1 MDKTKIDLLETVEYG
16 GCSAKLDPKELSH
29 LLADIP
35 ILKDNNILVDSSS
48 FDDAGVYKINEDLA
62 LIFTTDFFPP
72 VCSDPYTF
80 GKIAATNAISDVYAM
95 GGKPL
100 MALNIVMYPQ
110 KKLPLHGLKEIMR
123 GGSDVMIECGC
134 ITMGGHTIEDDVP
147 KYGLA
152 VIGTVNPKQM
162 TTNASAKAGQI
173 LILTKP
179 LGIGVAIAAH
189 RMGMISDSH
198 YNEAIETMI
207 ASNKKSAEIM
217 NKYNISTA
225 TDITGFGLVGHA
237 RNIARASNV
246 SIKIY
251 SDEIPFIS
259 GTLDLISKGCIPGAT
274 FRNIKYAGDDLLLK
288 CTTDFKYLVAD
299 PETSGGILM
308 CVEPSDAMDIINDL
322 HNAGCLQSKIIGEV
336 CDDEQYKIIVL

>member
-1 MDKTKIDLLETVEYG
+1 MNKNTIDLLKTVEYG
-16 GCSAKLDPKELSH
+16 GCSAKLDPKELAH
-29 LLADIP
+29 LLSDMP
-35 ILKDNNILVDSSS
+35 VLKDNNIMVDASS
-48 FDDAGVYKINEDLA
+48 FDDAGVYKISDDLA

-100 MALNIVMYPQ
+100 MALNIAMYPQ
-110 KKLPLHGLKEIMR
+110 NKLPLEGLKEILR
-123 GGSDVMIECGC
+123 GGNDVMRECGC
-134 ITMGGHTIEDDVP
+134 MTMGGHTIEDDIP

-152 VIGTVNPKQM
+152 VIGTVTPRNL
-162 TTNASAKAGQI
+162 TTNSSAKDGQI

-189 RMGMISDSH
+189 RMGMIKDID
-198 YNEAIETMI
+198 YKEAIDTMTM
-207 ASNKKSAEIM
+207 SNKVAAEIM
-217 NKYNISTA
+217 NRYNVSAA
-225 TDITGFGLVGHA
+225 TDITGFGLIGHA

-251 SDEIPFIS
+251 SDEVPYIGNCIE
-259 GTLDLISKGCIPGAT
+259 LISQGCIPGSA
-274 FRNIKYAGDDLLLK
+274 FRNIKYVGDDLLAK
-288 CTTDFKYLVAD
+288 CNTEHKYLVAD

-308 CVEPSDAMDIINDL
+308 CVDPSQASKIIEDL
-322 HNAGCLQSKIIGEV
+322 HNEGCSRSKIIGEV
-336 CDDEQYKIIVL
+336 CATEKNKIIVL